1 MPGPAVFMLNSLR
14 AQLLGLRAVVMGEGG
29 GQMDGRPIGTD
40 GEVRAIVDRYAK
52 MIFRLAYARTRNR
65 MDAEDICQEVILKLV
80 SRNPAFADEEHRK
93 AWLIRAAL
101 NLSANLWRSA
111 RRRVDVALAG
121 DIPSEGA
128 TFSALDEALS
138 MLPGKDRAVL
148 HLFYYVGMTAEE
160 IGRALRR
167 RPSTV
172 RAQLTRARRK
182 VKDIMEG
189 GSADV

>member
-1 MPGPAVFMLNSLR
+1 
-14 AQLLGLRAVVMGEGG
+14 
-29 GQMDGRPIGTD
+29 MDGGPMQTD
-40 GEVRAIVDRYAK
+40 GDVREVVERYAE

-93 AWLIRAAL
+93 AWLLRAAL

-111 RRRVDVALAG
+111 RRRYDVPLDG
-121 DIPSEGA
+121 DIVSRDACISE
-128 TFSALDEALS
+128 LDEALS
-138 MLPGKDRAVL
+138 ALPGRDRAVI

-182 VKDIMEG
+182 LRGIMEE